1 MKKPQDPQVQCN
13 WCQAEG
19 PQRRVAVRLSQ
30 DQAGRGADA
39 QGEFFHACEAG
50 HQARCLAHSWL
61 WFLPLA
67 MHWNLLGNT
76 WKTGCPV
83 TLSSQE
89 MLVQWVGGRRKRS
102 AVFQALQVILMH
114 SWGWEPLSVSSIH
127 IVNGWKMDEQILLKL
142 MGTILLKAIWCT
154 AGYKF

>member
-76 WKTGCPV
+76 WKTGVPSNP
-83 TLSSQE
+83 L
-89 MLVQWVGGRRKRS
+89 LPGDAGPVGGRQEEEVCSISSPAGDSHAQLRMRTTQCELYTYCQWMKN
-102 AVFQALQVILMH
+102 
-114 SWGWEPLSVSSIH
+114 GWANI
-127 IVNGWKMDEQILLKL
+127 IKVNGDHTFKGHLVHCWV
-142 MGTILLKAIWCT
+142 
-154 AGYKF
+154 